1 MDDRSSPPVT
11 LEEVARRARVSPS
24 TVSRILNGTA
34 RVSDSKRQAVEQAI
48 ADLQYHPNEIARGLA
63 LGHTMSVGVITQ
75 DISSAFYNETLK
87 GIEDSLA
94 EAGYSPLFVSGHWNA
109 TKEMERMALLVARRV
124 EGVIVLTG
132 AIDDETLLSYANRV
146 PLVITGRDLQ
156 GPNVLSIRLDNEQAA
171 FEATWHLIQLGHTRI
186 AHIAGPQEH
195 IDARERLEGYRR
207 ALKKAGIPMD
217 DRLVAYG
224 DFHEGS
230 GLLALNQLLAT
241 RLSFTALF
249 VANDQMAYGARLA
262 LHNKSIRVPEDMSL
276 IGFDDLP
283 GSLYTTPP
291 LTTVRQPVYDL
302 GKVAGE
308 AMLRMIAGKKVSMPD
323 LPLQLIVRESTTRKR
338 G

>member
-1 MDDRSSPPVT
+1 
-11 LEEVARRARVSPS
+11 
-24 TVSRILNGTA
+24 
-34 RVSDSKRQAVEQAI
+34 
-48 ADLQYHPNEIARGLA
+48 
-63 LGHTMSVGVITQ
+63 
-75 DISSAFYNETLK
+75 
-87 GIEDSLA
+87 
-94 EAGYSPLFVSGHWNA
+94 
-109 TKEMERMALLVARRV
+109 
-124 EGVIVLTG
+124 
-132 AIDDETLLSYANRV
+132 
-146 PLVITGRDLQ
+146 
-156 GPNVLSIRLDNEQAA
+156 
-171 FEATWHLIQLGHTRI
+171 
-186 AHIAGPQEH
+186 
-195 IDARERLEGYRR
+195 
-207 ALKKAGIPMD
+207 MD